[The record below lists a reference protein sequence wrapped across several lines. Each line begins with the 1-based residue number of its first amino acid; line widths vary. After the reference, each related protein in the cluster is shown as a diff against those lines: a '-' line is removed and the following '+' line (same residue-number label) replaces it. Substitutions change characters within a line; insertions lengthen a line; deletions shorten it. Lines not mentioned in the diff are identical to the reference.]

1 MQFGASVWTHGSDV
15 QRTIA
20 QYYATAQ
27 QAEELGFDT
36 LWTGD
41 HLVPPKRLA
50 SKYPY
55 SPTGAFGA
63 AAGVRLDALT
73 SLAALASRTKRIKL
87 CTGVLV
93 LPLRHP
99 VLTAK
104 MLVTIDS
111 FAGGNRLIVGVG
123 AGWMREEFEA
133 LGSAPFEHRGSV
145 SDEYIQIFR
154 ELWTKEAPEFHGKF
168 YQFSNVH
175 FEPKP
180 LGVIPIW
187 VGGNSEPALRRA
199 ARLGNGWHALSLTAA
214 QFTAAREQLCAY
226 CREYHTDFDRL
237 TLSLML
243 TLTVDPAAGVS
254 GEAQT
259 VGQGLLRGSPQQL
272 AAAIRIFEA
281 AGVQHLQVNAL
292 AADSP
297 GLEGRARGLE
307 LFGRQVLPLL
317 R

>member
-15 QRTIA
+15 RRTIE
-20 QYYATAQ
+20 QYYKTAEV
-27 QAEELGFDT
+27 AEELGFDT

-41 HLVPPKRLA
+41 HLVPPKQLA

-63 AAGVRLDALT
+63 AAGIRLDALT
-73 SLAALASRTKRIKL
+73 SLAALAARTKRIKL

-104 MLVTIDS
+104 MLVTLDNFS
-111 FAGGNRLIVGVG
+111 GGNRLIVGVG
-123 AGWMREEFEA
+123 AGWMREEFET

-180 LGVIPIW
+180 LGALPIW

-199 ARLGNGWHALSLTAA
+199 ARLGDGWHALSLTVE
-214 QFTAAREQLCAY
+214 QFATAREQLRNY
-226 CREYHTDFDRL
+226 CREYGTDPERL

-243 TLTVDPAAGVS
+243 TMTVDPAAPS
-254 GEAQT
+254 AGEAQV
-259 VGQGLLRGSPQQL
+259 VGQGILRGSPQQL
-272 AAAIRIFEA
+272 AATARKFQA
-281 AGVQHLQVNAL
+281 AGLQHLQVNAL
-292 AADSP
+292 AADAP

-307 LFGRQVLPLL
+307 LFGSTVLPLL